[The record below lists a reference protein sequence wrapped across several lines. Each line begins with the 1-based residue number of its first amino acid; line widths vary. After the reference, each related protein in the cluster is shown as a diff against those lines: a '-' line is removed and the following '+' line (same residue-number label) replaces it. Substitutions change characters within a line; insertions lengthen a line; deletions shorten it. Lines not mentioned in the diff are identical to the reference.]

1 MLDACATN
9 QTSKPMYVSD
19 VSLELPWE
27 QDFFDWLSS
36 KTFHEQDCKTGKTSS
51 YEQYRFSGKN
61 GLELDTSEVINH
73 MLTYG
78 KRLSPGRPLR
88 GLLLATGGLMPQDLF
103 HGGLIDAVLVMTT
116 TDGAEH
122 RGQIRLWTDRPGRTK
137 KEAETENRLSPT
149 FNCVMSIVLSEWA
162 DWLDGGDSLSR
173 KT

>member
-1 MLDACATN
+1 LSTETKTVREQRKKA
-9 QTSKPMYVSD
+9 PSD
-19 VSLELPWE
+19 SLLKRE
-27 QDFFDWLSS
+27 FDHSRVLYGIGLSFWWKS
-36 KTFHEQDCKTGKTSS
+36 WSVTKS
-51 YEQYRFSGKN
+51 
-61 GLELDTSEVINH
+61 V
-73 MLTYG
+73 
-78 KRLSPGRPLR
+78 
-88 GLLLATGGLMPQDLF
+88 
-103 HGGLIDAVLVMTT
+103 HGDWIDAVLVMTT